1 MNKPHPF
8 LILAGFFCMG
18 GIVLV
23 IAELTGL
30 VVFKKETSRKSKIDS
45 IEFKRA
51 KRPLFGTH
59 SDKIR
64 YDQLDELKKISATI
78 ARVLDLTHTPNTH

>member
-8 LILAGFFCMG
+8 LIYAGIICIG

-30 VVFKKETSRKSKIDS
+30 VVLKKETPRKSQID
-45 IEFKRA
+45 IVEFEHA

-64 YDQLDELKKISATI
+64 YDQLDELKKISATL
-78 ARVLDLTHTPNTH
+78 ARILDLTHTPNTH